1 MNTLYINYTKTGNPI
16 SDHLVEENIR
26 AEADF
31 CKYDQD
37 KQFNVSTENVI
48 AAARAMKLTGK
59 IICDLKI
66 LFEGKELPMNE
77 YCVIQYWPHGFC
89 DYVDRWNSELLTE
102 QVSKKRKAN
111 GL

>member
-1 MNTLYINYTKTGNPI
+1 MNTLYINYTTKGRP
-16 SDHLVEENIR
+16 V
-26 AEADF
+26 AD
-31 CKYDQD
+31 CETEYEILKQASLCVNGQD
-37 KQFNVSTENVI
+37 KEFQTSTENVI
-48 AAARAMKLTGK
+48 NAVRAMKITGR
-59 IICDLKI
+59 ITCDLKI

-102 QVSKKRKAN
+102 QISKKRKAN